1 MPDEPFPTFRV
12 GTPNDMLALGAWLAG
27 LLLPGDLVVLAGP
40 LGAGKTV
47 LVSGIAAGLG
57 SAERV
62 TSPTFVLVH
71 EHRDG
76 KAPLLHVDAYRLSR
90 PAEVADLDLDLDSS
104 VTAVEWG
111 EGLVEDFGAGLP
123 SGHLL
128 VRIQRPVG
136 VGGGVGEGA
145 DEERTV
151 ALEPGTPAWAAR
163 LRRVVALAPAAV
175 LFDLDG
181 VLADSTDAVE
191 RHWIQFAERH
201 GMDPGTVLA
210 GAHGRRSVDH
220 VAELLAG
227 APPDYIAAENVL
239 VEQIEVEDNEGVTGL
254 PGAAALWAALDAGR
268 PGAPVAVV
276 TSGTMALA
284 RARLGIAGLA
294 VPSVLVTADDV
305 TAGKP
310 DPQGYERAA
319 QLLGAATGECLVVED
334 STAGVEAG
342 RAAGSSVLGL
352 LTTHS
357 AADLGAADRVAE
369 DLSAVLA
376 LDGRL
381 WVRTL
386 G

>member
-1 MPDEPFPTFRV
+1 M
-12 GTPNDMLALGAWLAG
+12 
-27 LLLPGDLVVLAGP
+27 LAGP

-136 VGGGVGEGA
+136 VGDGVGEGA

-151 ALEPGTPAWAAR
+151 RLEPGTPAWAAR
-163 LRRVVALAPAAV
+163 LRRLVALAPAAV

-201 GMDPGTVLA
+201 GMDPGRCSA

-227 APPDYIAAENVL
+227 APPEFIAAENVL
-239 VEQIEVEDNEGVTGL
+239 VEQIEVEDNEGVTGATWGGGTVGRAGRG
-254 PGAAALWAALDAGR
+254 PAGR
-268 PGAPVAVV
+268 PGR
-276 TSGTMALA
+276 GRHERDNGA
-284 RARLGIAGLA
+284 RAGRGWASRGS
-294 VPSVLVTADDV
+294 PS
-305 TAGKP
+305 
-310 DPQGYERAA
+310 RA
-319 QLLGAATGECLVVED
+319 C
-334 STAGVEAG
+334 
-342 RAAGSSVLGL
+342 
-352 LTTHS
+352 
-357 AADLGAADRVAE
+357 
-369 DLSAVLA
+369 
-376 LDGRL
+376 
-381 WVRTL
+381 W
-386 G
+386 